1 VKPYGLTTGWKGSAY
16 HVTEH
21 GAKTRIAGGDHGRR
35 HRWRQ
40 LQAKGE
46 RARVRAALKEQDP

>member
-1 VKPYGLTTGWKGSAY
+1 MKPYGLTSAPKGSAY
-16 HVTEH
+16 YAIEN

-40 LQAKGE
+40 LQAKRE
-46 RARVRAALKEQDP
+46 RARVRAALKAGEA